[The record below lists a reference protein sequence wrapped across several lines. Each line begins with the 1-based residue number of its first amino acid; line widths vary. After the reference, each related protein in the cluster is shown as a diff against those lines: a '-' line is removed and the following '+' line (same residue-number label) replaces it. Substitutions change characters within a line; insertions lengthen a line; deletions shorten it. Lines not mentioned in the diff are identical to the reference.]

1 MDDTRSEINKRN
13 NSSTRSALNMIFRW
27 RSEIASSKVLICLLA
42 SISCINALSASTRGL
57 TSETNAVATA
67 IFDFNLR
74 ADNNIK
80 TKHKCPNLDYILGP
94 IHNAD
99 ADQNG
104 VLNKEEYVDFVDTV
118 SGGYLTE
125 NNRADGFLDM
135 PLALQ
140 ETWLVL
146 ICLCEI
152 SPPPWGGKGCC
163 TTNYQSG
170 SDDHIGIRTNGTAPD
185 EELTQVQRVYF
196 TYVCGTMSEA
206 LDGLGL
212 ELASPPPTGGPTD
225 KPVTAVSSSVCF
237 GL

>member
-1 MDDTRSEINKRN
+1 
-13 NSSTRSALNMIFRW
+13 MIFRR
-27 RSEIASSKVLICLLA
+27 RSEIANSTVLICLLA
-42 SISCINALSASTRGL
+42 SISCINVRSASTRGL

-80 TKHKCPNLDYILGP
+80 IKHKCPNLDYILGP

-104 VLNKEEYVDFVDTV
+104 VLNKEEYVDFADAV

-125 NNRADGFLDM
+125 NDRADGFLDM

-140 ETWLVL
+140 ETYLVL
-146 ICLCEI
+146 SCLCELYQ
-152 SPPPWGGKGCC
+152 SEPPPWGGKGCC

-185 EELTQVQRVYF
+185 EELTKIQQDYF

-225 KPVTAVSSSVCF
+225 NPVTAVSSSVCS